1 MQDQAYL
8 VLKHMESEGFDSNN
22 YEKVLELQQTVP
34 QSISKFLDNQYLLSD
49 KVDYEELEL
58 HMMEGA
64 NGYITQNGIIIP
76 KIINNEKVNINN
88 CPSIDKFGIIIFYEN
103 FINSLVIKN
112 MITSFS
118 FDKDA
123 FFGFI
128 LDKSEKRKNK
138 EMQLTLKKIN
148 NFFDKCKVS
157 HDSISRYDKE
167 VYLIKRQN

>member
-34 QSISKFLDNQYLLSD
+34 QSISKFLNNLSKND
-49 KVDYEELEL
+49 IIIWN
-58 HMMEGA
+58 MMEGA